1 MVVFILLLALVL
13 GRGKSKERV
22 YEEQQA
28 QKEELVFADFNPESV
43 SHITLSS
50 LQNGVIDF
58 KKIAG
63 YWMVAEGGQ
72 HEIIEKAAEE
82 AAEESV
88 EGDETDESPD
98 DTNGEETAGDEEI
111 APVEEPGVEL
121 RYYRADENQ
130 VVDGILASI
139 NNMEKGIVV
148 SHDRSKH
155 TSEFQV
161 GRVLGIE
168 VQVEDINGS
177 LLAHFYIGKEADMLS
192 NYIRFNDED
201 EVYEIKQALRNLT
214 GKPFTAWRDRTM
226 FQFAP
231 EIIDRVQFI
240 DSDGE
245 VIEFAKDP
253 ENNWVNE
260 ALDWS
265 FDGPLIDTAIQRMSG
280 LSATDFASPHVMP
293 EEMGLDDSAERVVV
307 EGAGESYELI
317 IGEMGDAGKIY
328 CTTGHDDSK
337 FMVSQPD
344 IDIVL
349 LGRDK
354 LELEEPPA
362 SEEEE
367 PVE

>member
-1 MVVFILLLALVL
+1 VVVFIVLLAVVL

-28 QKEELVFADFNPESV
+28 QKEELVFPDFNPDSV
-43 SHITLSS
+43 AQITLSS
-50 LQNGVIDF
+50 LQNGVVDF
-58 KKIAG
+58 KKIGG
-63 YWMVAEGGQ
+63 YWMVADGGQ
-72 HEIIEKAAEE
+72 HEITEKAVEE
-82 AAEESV
+82 AEEESV
-88 EGDETDESPD
+88 EGD
-98 DTNGEETAGDEEI
+98 ETAGDEEI
-111 APVEEPGVEL
+111 APVEEPEAEP

-139 NNMEKGIVV
+139 NDMKKGIVV

-168 VQVEDINGS
+168 MQVKDIDGN
-177 LLAHFYIGKEADMLS
+177 LLAHFYIGKAADMLS

-201 EVYEIKQALRNLT
+201 EVYEVRQALRNLT
-214 GKPFTAWRDRTM
+214 GKPFSAWRDKTM

-231 EIIDRVQFI
+231 EMIERVQFI
-240 DSDGE
+240 DTDGG
-245 VIEFAKDP
+245 VLEFTRDP

-260 ALDWS
+260 ALDWP

-280 LSATDFASPHVMP
+280 LTATDFAPAHIMP
-293 EEMGLDDSAERVVV
+293 EEMGLDDSARRIVV
-307 EGAGESYELI
+307 EGGGESYELI
-317 IGEMGDAGKIY
+317 IGETGDAGKIF
-328 CTTGHDDSK
+328 CTTDHDDSK
-337 FMVSQPD
+337 FMVSESD
-344 IDIVL
+344 IDIVF

-362 SEEEE
+362 SEELE

>member
-1 MVVFILLLALVL
+1 MVIFIVLLALVL

-28 QKEELVFADFNPESV
+28 QKEELVFPDFNPDSV
-43 SHITLSS
+43 AQITLSS

-72 HEIIEKAAEE
+72 HEIAAKAAEE
-82 AAEESV
+82 AEEESV
-88 EGDETDESPD
+88 EGDETDEPSD
-98 DTNGEETAGDEEI
+98 DTTGDETAGDEEI
-111 APVEEPGVEL
+111 APVEEPEAEL

-139 NNMEKGIVV
+139 KDMKKGIVV

-155 TSEFQV
+155 TAEFQV

-168 VQVEDINGS
+168 VQVEDIDGN

-226 FQFAP
+226 FEFAP
-231 EIIDRVQFI
+231 EAIDRAQFI

-245 VIEFAKDP
+245 VLEFIRDP

-265 FDGPLIDTAIQRMSG
+265 FDGPKIDTAIQRMSG
-280 LSATDFASPHVMP
+280 LAATDFASRHVMP
-293 EEMGLDDSAERVVV
+293 EEMGLDDSAKRVVV

-337 FMVSQPD
+337 FMVSESD
-344 IDIVL
+344 IDIVFL
-349 LGRDK
+349 SRVK

-362 SEEEE
+362 SEDEE